1 MNGVI
6 EALHVYDDNR
16 SPILSHTYTGRPL
29 SAAHLLSLYLEH
41 PFPRPSLIY
50 LPNANPPT
58 LVFSLTHSNL
68 LFLATASTEIEPLL
82 VLEFLHRI
90 IDAFED
96 FVGAPLLAV
105 KLENNYD
112 VIAQLLTEM
121 CDAGTVS
128 TTEPN
133 ALREVVEMEGWV
145 DKLLGSINLPGK
157 SPLNTSPAAPS
168 LIAANSPAVPWRR
181 ANVRHTSNE
190 LYADVVET
198 LSVTLAPSGRPLA
211 AFANGTIAFTSKVSG
226 VPDVLVTLGSPSG
239 KHNIGGIMELP
250 VFHPCVR
257 LARWNERPGELSFI
271 PPDGRFILAGYEVD
285 LLPFTGGKSGS
296 VSSNN
301 LKLPVNLEMKTGLG
315 PVGSE
320 FEVRLQTNKIFG
332 TPNSS
337 SAVSQLGRAGVP
349 GRLSSPHPGS
359 PSSPLLD
366 DLIVTIPLPEDVRN
380 LSDIRPSRGDASFNR
395 AEGRL
400 EWHIPAKELSGPT
413 SHFGLRCTVVGSLAD
428 DEEEEFDPT
437 GFGFGTDYSYNEPYQ
452 SAAAK
457 SGKEKAGADD
467 EQDPKKTA
475 QNKILMPS
483 SAAVSF
489 SVKGWLASGL
499 KIESIVLDSRK
510 SRGLSEGVKPY
521 KGVKYLTVSKGGS
534 GSSLCP
540 TCFLSKCVTASAP
553 SDEPLLRLHL
563 HHLSHSTRLS
573 PHADSGPA
581 KRDTELREGGIS
593 VSSSIGRRKAMKRF
607 AGPVLQRR
615 RGARVSR
622 DASELTRALRC
633 CAPASGASAASCPVR
648 WSSSRPGRPR
658 TAIFF
663 PGQGVQKVG
672 MLSPW
677 LEAFP
682 ATASHIIDE
691 IDHVAGFKLSDVIQN
706 GPSKVLTQTTNAQ
719 PAIMATSI
727 FILRILE
734 REFNFRVADHFD
746 FTLGHS
752 LGEFTALVAGG
763 YLSFEDSYY
772 LVQRRAAAMSE
783 ATKKAIQE
791 YGGEYG
797 MVAVI
802 TEPEYLQPLIKA
814 IRDFVGHS
822 SDGSKSESSEDVPPI
837 EQVLI
842 ANINSKNQIVLS
854 GNMERIKTLI
864 AHVRQFLGHDPR
876 AVRLHSDSP
885 FHSPI
890 MKPAVTVMKNI
901 LAKKSRVPGRENE
914 DMVTF
919 PGLMPCISN
928 VSARPFQ
935 SKDQL
940 KDLLARGCLETVRW
954 WASIKYLDQEEK
966 VRRWVGI
973 GPGKVGRNLVG
984 KEVGMRGKDLV
995 KGGGVWA
1002 ITDPFEVEEVLRG
1015 LEETANIVDDEDE

>member
-6 EALHVYDDNR
+6 EALHIYDDNR
-16 SPILSHTYTGRPL
+16 NPILSHTYTGRPL
-29 SAAHLLSLYLEH
+29 SAAHLLPLYLEH
-41 PFPRPSLIY
+41 PAPRPSLIY

-58 LVFSLTHSNL
+58 LVFSLIHSNL
-68 LFLATASTEIEPLL
+68 LFLATSSTEIEPLL

-90 IDAFED
+90 VDAFED

-112 VIAQLLTEM
+112 VVAQLLTVM

-145 DKLLGSINLPGK
+145 DKLLGSINLPGNNPLK
-157 SPLNTSPAAPS
+157 TNFASSPTPS
-168 LIAANSPAVPWRR
+168 LMAANTPALPWRR

-239 KHNIGGIMELP
+239 KHNIGGVMELP

-257 LARWNERPGELSFI
+257 LNKWNERPGELSFI

-285 LLPFTGGKSGS
+285 LLPFTSGKSGS
-296 VSSNN
+296 MTSNN

-337 SAVSQLGRAGVP
+337 SAASQLARAGGVP
-349 GRLSSPHPGS
+349 GRLGSPHPGT

-366 DLIVTIPLPEDVRN
+366 DLTVTIPLPEDVRN

-400 EWHIPAKELSGPT
+400 EWNIPAKEISGPT
-413 SHFGLRCTVVGSLAD
+413 SHFGLRCTVVGSLG
-428 DEEEEFDPT
+428 DEEEEAFDPT

-452 SAAAK
+452 STPAAK
-457 SGKEKAGADD
+457 TGKEKLGTDD
-467 EQDPKKTA
+467 EQDPKKVA

-483 SAAVSF
+483 SASVSF

-499 KIESIVLDSRK
+499 KIESIVLDPRK

-521 KGVKYLTVSKGGS
+521 KGVKYLTVSKGG
-534 GSSLCP
+534 
-540 TCFLSKCVTASAP
+540 
-553 SDEPLLRLHL
+553 
-563 HHLSHSTRLS
+563 
-573 PHADSGPA
+573 
-581 KRDTELREGGIS
+581 
-593 VSSSIGRRKAMKRF
+593 AMQRF
-607 AGPVLQRR
+607 AGPALQCPH
-615 RGARVSR
+615 GARVGR
-622 DASELTRALRC
+622 GASLLTRASLRWC
-633 CAPASGASAASCPVR
+633 VPVSGKSECAWDSARR
-648 WSSSRPGRPR
+648 WNSSLIKRPR

-682 ATASHIIDE
+682 STASQIIEE
-691 IDHVAGFKLSDVIQN
+691 IDHVAGFKISDIIQN
-706 GPSKVLTQTTNAQ
+706 GPSKDLTRTTIAQ

-727 FILRILE
+727 LILRILE
-734 REFNFRVADHFD
+734 REFDFRVADHFD

-763 YLSFEDSYY
+763 YITFEDSYY

-783 ATKKAIQE
+783 ATQKAIQD

-802 TEPEYLQPLIKA
+802 TEPEYLQSLIKA

-837 EQVLI
+837 QQVLI

-854 GNMERIKTLI
+854 GSMERIKTLI

-890 MKPAVTVMKNI
+890 MKPAVTVMKNL
-901 LAKKSRVPGRENE
+901 LAKKSRVPGREEE
-914 DMVTF
+914 DIITF
-919 PGLMPCISN
+919 PGIMPCISN

-935 SKDQL
+935 SKEQL

-954 WASIKYLDQEEK
+954 WAAIKYLDQEEK

-1015 LEETANIVDDEDE
+1015 LEETSNILEDEEEDE

>member
-1 MNGVI
+1 MVAVTMNGVI
-6 EALHVYDDNR
+6 EALHIYDDNR
-16 SPILSHTYTGRPL
+16 NPILSHTYTGRPL
-29 SAAHLLSLYLEH
+29 SASHLLSLYLEH

-68 LFLATASTEIEPLL
+68 LFLATSSTEIEPLL

-90 IDAFED
+90 VDAFED

-112 VIAQLLTEM
+112 VVAQLLTEM

-157 SPLNTSPAAPS
+157 NPLNTNSNTPS
-168 LIAANSPAVPWRR
+168 LIASNTPALPWRR

-226 VPDVLVTLGSPSG
+226 VPDVLVTLSSPSG

-257 LARWNERPGELSFI
+257 LNKWNERPGELSFI

-285 LLPFTGGKSGS
+285 LLPFTSGKSGS
-296 VSSNN
+296 VNSNN

-337 SAVSQLGRAGVP
+337 SAASQLGRAAGVPGIP
-349 GRLSSPHPGS
+349 GRLSSPHPGT

-366 DLIVTIPLPEDVRN
+366 DLTVTIPLPEDVRN

-400 EWHIPAKELSGPT
+400 EWHIPAKEISGPT
-413 SHFGLRCTVVGSLAD
+413 SHFGLRCTVVGSLAED
-428 DEEEEFDPT
+428 DEGEEFDPT

-452 SAAAK
+452 STPAAK
-457 SGKEKAGADD
+457 KGKEKQGADD
-467 EQDPKKTA
+467 EQDPKRVA

-483 SAAVSF
+483 SASVSF

-499 KIESIVLDSRK
+499 KIESIVIDTRK
-510 SRGLSEGVKPY
+510 SRGLGEGVKPY
-521 KGVKYLTVSKGGS
+521 KGVKYLTADG
-534 GSSLCP
+534 
-540 TCFLSKCVTASAP
+540 ASC
-553 SDEPLLRLHL
+553 SYSCWDLNMLLRFYLAI
-563 HHLSHSTRLS
+563 
-573 PHADSGPA
+573 PYPPCHADSGRI
-581 KRDTELREGGIS
+581 KRNHRAERTRNPRDSNL
-593 VSSSIGRRKAMKRF
+593 GRREAMKRF
-607 AGPVLQRR
+607 GGPILHCRR
-615 RGARVSR
+615 SARVSR
-622 DASELTRALRC
+622 DASSLTWTSRC
-633 CAPASGASAASCPVR
+633 CAPASSEHSVR

-682 ATASHIIDE
+682 STASQIIEE
-691 IDHVAGFKLSDVIQN
+691 IDHCAGFKISDVIQN
-706 GPSKVLTQTTNAQ
+706 GPSKVLTQTTMAQ

-763 YLSFEDSYY
+763 YIAFEDSYY
-772 LVQRRAAAMSE
+772 LVQQRAAAMSE

-802 TEPEYLQPLIKA
+802 TEPEYLQGLIKA

-822 SDGSKSESSEDVPPI
+822 SDGSKSESNQDVPPI

-854 GNMERIKTLI
+854 GNMERIKMLI

-890 MKPAVTVMKNI
+890 MKPAVTVMKT
-901 LAKKSRVPGRENE
+901 LLEKKSRVPGRENE
-914 DMVTF
+914 DIVTF

-935 SKDQL
+935 SKEQL

-954 WASIKYLDQEEK
+954 WAAIKYLDQEEK

-1002 ITDPFEVEEVLRG
+1002 ITDPYEVEEVLRG
-1015 LEETANIVDDEDE
+1015 LEETANILDDEDE